1 MGRNYTQTSRESIL
15 GSRRTKGKNKDKHFV
30 ESLGLIYV
38 QVYYTWLLLHG
49 LYLIVIGVV
58 SNAVGYP
65 TTRYTTS
72 HINVVTDPV
81 AYRTT
86 RYTTSHINVV
96 TDPVAYPTTR
106 YTTSHINVVTDP
118 VEYPTTRYTTSHIN
132 LVSSPIGWYSFR
144 LLGVACGFP
153 VRSIW
158 HRVWSCIRYIYHCS

>member
-1 MGRNYTQTSRESIL
+1 MSGNWIREPLEDGQMGRNYTQTSRESIL

-72 HINVVTDPV
+72 YINVVTDPV

-96 TDPVAYPTTR
+96 TDPVRSGTR
-106 YTTSHINVVTDP
+106 LPGIP
-118 VEYPTTRYTTSHIN
+118 
-132 LVSSPIGWYSFR
+132 
-144 LLGVACGFP
+144 LLI
-153 VRSIW
+153 SIW
-158 HRVWSCIRYIYHCS
+158 YRVGLGGIVFVS